1 MNPENIYYVPT
12 LVTRILQYPLFKLAV
27 GISLFFLHFF
37 FDSLNTSATIAV
49 FALIFMDSITGV
61 MAAFRTGTA
70 IESHKLLRTAIK
82 IAVYSLMI
90 SAGFLSEK
98 AIPIHGIDETIIA
111 ALAVTELFSIL
122 ENTARAGYTVAA
134 RLLDR
139 FNKNLEAQ

>member
-1 MNPENIYYVPT
+1 MNPENIYYVPAL
-12 LVTRILQYPLFKLAV
+12 LVRIFQDRWFKLIA
-27 GISLFFLHFF
+27 GISLFTLHYF
-37 FDSLNTSATIAV
+37 FDSVNTSATIAV
-49 FALIFMDSITGV
+49 FALIFMDSVTGV
-61 MAAFRTGTA
+61 LAAYKSGTP

-139 FNKNLEAQ
+139 FNKNLTP

>member
-1 MNPENIYYVPT
+1 MNPENIYYVPA
-12 LVTRILQYPLFKLAV
+12 LFIRIWQYAWFKLLV
-27 GISLFFLHFF
+27 GISLFILHYF
-37 FDSLNTSATIAV
+37 FDSVNTSATVAV
-49 FALIFMDSITGV
+49 FGLIFMDSITGV
-61 MAAFRTGTA
+61 LASFRTGTP

-139 FNKNLEAQ
+139 FNKNITP